1 MNLLRLS
8 TSLKR
13 LDNQA
18 IVFPFFS
25 PSFCLFESSKAWL
38 SFYFHSLGRF
48 HQALC
53 GKRKWHIIWQKKKK
67 MQNHQKLTRRTIF
80 CESFAK
86 SYSQFAKL
94 NYQKMLLIIWTNW
107 NVDEINRL
115 LVKIEFDISFFF
127 SPSFDG
133 FILHSFSKIPR
144 DNKTVSK
151 GVFVACQSSVI
162 ASLILL
168 GWSNNCS
175 ERKVGL

>member
-53 GKRKWHIIWQKKKK
+53 GKRKWHIIWQKKK
-67 MQNHQKLTRRTIF
+67 MQNHQQLTRRTIF

-144 DNKTVSK
+144 DNNCEQGCFCCVS
-151 GVFVACQSSVI
+151 VVSNRI
-162 ASLILL
+162 PHPLRLI
-168 GWSNNCS
+168 
-175 ERKVGL
+175 K